1 MHSFGSIGIDGV
13 NGQAFEKGKT
23 AMTQSKV
30 NPWKWQDQYGFSQA
44 IEISG
49 SRRFLF
55 CAGQTA
61 LDAEG
66 KVTFAGDMRG
76 QIKAAMNNLET
87 VLAAAGLSLTHIV
100 RLNFYTTD
108 VDALLAHY
116 DAISSRL
123 AAVGCQPSSTLLGV
137 KRLAFPELL
146 IEIEATAAE

>member
-1 MHSFGSIGIDGV
+1 MP
-13 NGQAFEKGKT
+13 
-23 AMTQSKV
+23 QSKV
-30 NPWKWQDQYGFSQA
+30 NPWKWQDPYGFSQA

-49 SRRFLF
+49 ARRFLF

-76 QIKAAMNNLET
+76 QIGAAMDNVET
-87 VLAAAGLSLTHIV
+87 VLAAAGLSLRHVI
-100 RLNFYTTD
+100 RLNYYTTD
-108 VDALLAHY
+108 VDAFLAHNNVI
-116 DAISSRL
+116 ASRL
-123 AAVGCQPSSTLLGV
+123 QAAGCQPSSTLLGV